1 MSPAAFSLGR
11 VGAMVLRYTYLL
23 RSSWPRLLEMIYW
36 PAVQMMTWG
45 FLQTYLVQAQGVA
58 PNNVALAAGAL
69 IGGVL
74 LWDILLRGQQGF
86 SFSFLEEMWSRNIP
100 NLLMSPLRPAEFV
113 VALMVMSLIRLAVG
127 VVPVTLMAIAFFG
140 FNLWALGVAF
150 AAFFVVLIF
159 FAWSVGLLVSGILL
173 RYGLGAE
180 NLVWSLMFIIQPLGC
195 VYYPVAALPGWL
207 QPICWVL
214 PPTYVFE
221 GLRGMLLDHV
231 LRADLMLTGLADR
244 FVAFRGSRLRLCATA
259 RQRATGGNLIANGG
273 IEFPATR
280 RVNRHGERS
289 ASTGAQMSRRFH
301 GRRCV
306 PVSHAERPGNER
318 SVRESLRS

>member
-1 MSPAAFSLGR
+1 MSTSAAVSLGR

-36 PAVQMMTWG
+36 PAVQMLTWG
-45 FLQTYLVQAQGVA
+45 FLQTYLVQAQGGTPKSA
-58 PNNVALAAGAL
+58 AIAAGAL

-86 SFSFLEEMWSRNIP
+86 SFSFLEEMWSRNLP
-100 NLLMSPLRPAEFV
+100 NLLISPLRPAEFV
-113 VALMVMSLIRLAVG
+113 LALMVMSLIRLAIG
-127 VVPVTLMAIAFFG
+127 IVPVTLMAIAFFG
-140 FNLWALGVAF
+140 FNLWALGIAF

-221 GLRGMLLDHV
+221 GLRGVLLNHV
-231 LRADLMLTGLADR
+231 LRADLMLAGLALDLLL
-244 FVAFRGSRLRLCATA
+244 FAGAIFGFSRLLASA
-259 RQRATGGNLIANGG
+259 RRAGTLLQM
-273 IEFPATR
+273 
-280 RVNRHGERS
+280 GE
-289 ASTGAQMSRRFH
+289 
-301 GRRCV
+301 
-306 PVSHAERPGNER
+306 
-318 SVRESLRS
+318 

>member
-1 MSPAAFSLGR
+1 MSPATFSLGR
-11 VGAMVLRYTYLL
+11 IGAMVLRYSYLL
-23 RSSWPRLLEMIYW
+23 RSSWPRILEMVYW
-36 PAVQMMTWG
+36 PAVQMLTWG

-58 PNNVALAAGAL
+58 PNSAAIAAGAL

-207 QPICWVL
+207 QPICW
-214 PPTYVFE
+214 
-221 GLRGMLLDHV
+221 GLA
-231 LRADLMLTGLADR
+231 ADLCFRGPARCAARPCSACRSDAHGARDR
-244 FVAFRGSRLRLCATA
+244 FASFRGSRLHLCAAA
-259 RQRATGGNLIANGG
+259 RRLATGGNLVANGR
-273 IEFPATR
+273 IEFPALTR
-280 RVNRHGERS
+280 
-289 ASTGAQMSRRFH
+289 
-301 GRRCV
+301 
-306 PVSHAERPGNER
+306 
-318 SVRESLRS
+318 

>member
-1 MSPAAFSLGR
+1 MSNPAAFSLGR
-11 VGAMVLRYTYLL
+11 FGAMVLRYTYLL

-36 PAVQMMTWG
+36 PAVQMLTWG
-45 FLQTYLVQAQGVA
+45 FLQTYLVQAQGVV
-58 PNNVALAAGAL
+58 PNTAAIAAGAL

-140 FNLWALGVAF
+140 FNLWALGFAF

-207 QPICWVL
+207 QPICWAL

-221 GLRGMLLDHV
+221 GLRGVLLDHV
-231 LRADLMLTGLADR
+231 LRADLMLTGLAIDSLL
-244 FVAFRGSRLRLCATA
+244 FAGAAFGFARLLASA
-259 RQRATGGNLIANGG
+259 RRAGTLLQM
-273 IEFPATR
+273 
-280 RVNRHGERS
+280 GE
-289 ASTGAQMSRRFH
+289 
-301 GRRCV
+301 
-306 PVSHAERPGNER
+306 
-318 SVRESLRS
+318 